1 MARKARARHHWW
13 SVAEKLDGLLFAFAG
28 VSAVWLAYLLL
39 IEGVRPGWPM
49 LLLVVFWVVFT
60 YLVLPRLHR
69 ILTRLYVPGYFIGRT
84 RTSDGLL
91 GDPVNL
97 ALMGTEAQVHA
108 AMLAGSW
115 TRADDLSAGST
126 RRMITATVGRRSYPD
141 APVSPLLLFDRQ
153 QDFAYQQEVG
163 GSTSQRHHVRFWRCP
178 EGWLLPGGYRVDWLA
193 AGTYDRAVGLSLFTF
208 QITHKIEANTD
219 IERDHILATVGYGTP
234 EMVVRVIED
243 FSTGYH
249 SRNGGGD
256 LIQTDGDLPIMDL
269 SAVPAPAELEPV
281 GGTDSRDK
289 RPIQIVFGA
298 VVAFL
303 RASAFLLAGLVVVLL
318 GFNGQAAEMVE
329 AAGGDLSDAPAAVF
343 VVLAAVLALGALV
356 DVVFGIATLRG
367 HNWARLVL
375 MLYSAV
381 AIVSAFI
388 SNANGTE
395 RIGLQTNLLAVA
407 TSILVLLA
415 LTSHGARDFTARHR
429 AVSTGAITTGATG
442 SDVGRLTG

>member
-1 MARKARARHHWW
+1 
-13 SVAEKLDGLLFAFAG
+13 
-28 VSAVWLAYLLL
+28 
-39 IEGVRPGWPM
+39 
-49 LLLVVFWVVFT
+49 
-60 YLVLPRLHR
+60 
-69 ILTRLYVPGYFIGRT
+69 
-84 RTSDGLL
+84 
-91 GDPVNL
+91 
-97 ALMGTEAQVHA
+97 
-108 AMLAGSW
+108 
-115 TRADDLSAGST
+115 
-126 RRMITATVGRRSYPD
+126 
-141 APVSPLLLFDRQ
+141 
-153 QDFAYQQEVG
+153 
-163 GSTSQRHHVRFWRCP
+163 
-178 EGWLLPGGYRVDWLA
+178 VDWLA

-219 IERDHILATVGYGTP
+219 IERDHILTTVGQGTP
-234 EMVVRVIED
+234 EMTVRVIKD

-269 SAVPAPAELEPV
+269 SAVPAPVELEPP

-289 RPIQIVFGA
+289 RPVQIVFGA

-303 RASAFLLAGLVVVLL
+303 RAGAFLLAGLFVAVL
-318 GFNGQAAEMVE
+318 GFDGPLRQGVE
-329 AAGGDLSDAPAAVF
+329 SAGGDLSDAPTALF
-343 VVLAAVLALGALV
+343 VVIGAVLALGALV

-415 LTSHGARDFTARHR
+415 LTSSRARVYTARHD
-429 AVSTGAITTGATG
+429 AITAGATDAADR
-442 SDVGRLTG
+442 SLTQ